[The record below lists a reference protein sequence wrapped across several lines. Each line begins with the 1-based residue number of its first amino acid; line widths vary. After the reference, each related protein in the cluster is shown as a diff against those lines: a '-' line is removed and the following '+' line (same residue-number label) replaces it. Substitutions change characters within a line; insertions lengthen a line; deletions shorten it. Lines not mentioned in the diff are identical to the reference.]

1 MVGKR
6 FAVLLC
12 AEDPEYVK
20 KKYGGYFGVFAKMLG
35 EEGEIWD
42 SYRVTAGHFPDDAD
56 IGIYDGFV
64 VTGSCSDA
72 HSNDPWI
79 CQLLLLLKKL
89 NALKKKVL
97 GICFGHQVLCRALG
111 GKTGRAI
118 SGWDIGIRAIHV
130 SQSNSKAL
138 SSLKI
143 PSTLSII
150 ECHRD
155 EVRELPLKAEVIGW
169 SEKTRIEMFKY
180 GDHMMGIQGHP
191 EYTMDILLHLIDRLV
206 QHNLITETYAK
217 ELKVKVEE
225 GEPEREAWKK
235 LCINFLKGTSHDIN
249 NNNNNI
255 ITF

>member
-20 KKYGGYFGVFAKMLG
+20 KKHGGYFGVFVKMLG

-97 GICFGHQVLCRALG
+97 GICFGHQVRKIKSLQLLFFLG
-111 GKTGRAI
+111 YGYKF
-118 SGWDIGIRAIHV
+118 
-130 SQSNSKAL
+130 L
-138 SSLKI
+138 SLMVIKCYDLI
-143 PSTLSII
+143 SII
-150 ECHRD
+150 I
-155 EVRELPLKAEVIGW
+155 V
-169 SEKTRIEMFKY
+169 
-180 GDHMMGIQGHP
+180 
-191 EYTMDILLHLIDRLV
+191 EYLV
-206 QHNLITETYAK
+206 
-217 ELKVKVEE
+217 VEN
-225 GEPEREAWKK
+225 GR
-235 LCINFLKGTSHDIN
+235 
-249 NNNNNI
+249 
-255 ITF
+255 

>member
-1 MVGKR
+1 
-6 FAVLLC
+6 
-12 AEDPEYVK
+12 
-20 KKYGGYFGVFAKMLG
+20 MLG

-97 GICFGHQVLCRALG
+97 GICFGHQILCRALG
-111 GKTGRAI
+111 GKTGRAT

-130 SQSNSKAL
+130 SQSSSKAL

-143 PSTLSII
+143 PLTLSII

-206 QHNLITETYAK
+206 QHNLIMS
-217 ELKVKVEE
+217 L
-225 GEPEREAWKK
+225 GEIGPKRWAESLVFESSFSFSSLYLSPPSPSSSVTSARYNTHTVQQLPPGWKIEPC
-235 LCINFLKGTSHDIN
+235 L
-249 NNNNNI
+249 
-255 ITF
+255 